1 MLAGLRLVEG
11 LRRSGKCHAVLDQYL
26 RFVDMSHGNIGEIQR
41 AHGALVEG
49 DMVGIAAVAQ
59 KDVDSAVV
67 RHLQMIQAVL
77 RNIRGMVGEAID
89 LRVDLLEIDAS
100 QFLIH

>member
-1 MLAGLRLVEG
+1 
-11 LRRSGKCHAVLDQYL
+11 
-26 RFVDMSHGNIGEIQR
+26 MSHGNIGEIQR

-49 DMVGIAAVAQ
+49 DMVGITAVAQ

>member
-1 MLAGLRLVEG
+1 MEYRRNPARPWRPLSKGIWLAS
-11 LRRSGKCHAVLDQYL
+11 RRG
-26 RFVDMSHGNIGEIQR
+26 
-41 AHGALVEG
+41 
-49 DMVGIAAVAQ
+49 Q

>member
-1 MLAGLRLVEG
+1 
-11 LRRSGKCHAVLDQYL
+11 
-26 RFVDMSHGNIGEIQR
+26 
-41 AHGALVEG
+41 
-49 DMVGIAAVAQ
+49 MVGIAAVAQ
-59 KDVDSAVV
+59 KNVDSAVV

-77 RNIRGMVGEAID
+77 RNVCGMVGEAID